1 MALNPYMII
10 VALVALGAL
19 VGGVGWKSYRLGQD
33 YVIAA
38 QAKEQAAIQATVNAM
53 IAAGAKE
60 IAKIDVTN
68 KTIIQK
74 VQREVIEKPIYTD
87 CRSGA
92 DSLQQFNTIVTGS
105 SDSTGNS
112 GVSETDSPK

>member
-1 MALNPYMII
+1 VTPSLYLA
-10 VALVALGAL
+10 AALGAL
-19 VGGVGWKSYRLGQD
+19 LLLAGVGYKAYRLGQD
-33 YVIAA
+33 SIIAA
-38 QAKEQAAIQATVNAM
+38 QAKEQAAVRATVEAM

-74 VQREVIEKPIYTD
+74 VQREVIEKPVYTN

-105 SDSTGNS
+105 SDATRDG
-112 GVSETDSPK
+112 ELPRTDPAK